1 MKRIL
6 YTLMVLCAFG
16 LLSCR
21 KSGND
26 ISIKQFDDN
35 QVQNYIKNNNLSSVM
50 IPYTGDGDTTGIY
63 YQIITPGTGD
73 SISYTTQTPYLYTA
87 KSFDGQF
94 NSSDTILNHAYSYAS
109 YIGPIGLQTAIKKI
123 AKFRGTK
130 IRVLVP
136 SRMAYGI
143 NGATI
148 TRYTSNTT
156 TATTTIP
163 GNQGIDYTIT
173 IMDDKSTVIVT
184 NPLTLRPD
192 TVLKQAVYDEI
203 SIKKY
208 LAAQGFSGYTRIDT
222 GKYKGLYY
230 KITKA
235 GTGTDKIGIG
245 SVVGVQYT
253 GFLFNTA
260 IFDQQIIEG
269 NYAAST
275 LILYKDEVVDAMLGA
290 LPKAT
295 TGADISIITPSAL
308 AYGVAGATNSA
319 TGGFGIPAFSCLRF
333 DMSIIT
339 VAN

>member
-21 KSGND
+21 KSSND
-26 ISIKQFDDN
+26 FTVKQFDED
-35 QVQNYIKNNNLSSVM
+35 QIQTYIKNNNLSM
-50 IPYTGDGDTTGIY
+50 AKDLTGGDTSGIY
-63 YQIITPGTGD
+63 YQIITPGTGAFIAD
-73 SISYTTQTPYLYTA
+73 TTKTAFVYTA
-87 KSFDGQF
+87 KSLDGGY
-94 NSSDTILNHAYSYAS
+94 NSTDTILNHGYNYISYV
-109 YIGPIGLQTAIKKI
+109 GPAGLQTAIKNI
-123 AKFRGTK
+123 AKRRGAK

-136 SRMAYGI
+136 SRLAYGV
-143 NGATI
+143 NGTTI
-148 TRYTSNTT
+148 SRYTSSTT
-156 TATTTIP
+156 TASSTVN
-163 GNQGIDYTIT
+163 GNQCMDYTVSVIDEKGT
-173 IMDDKSTVIVT
+173 TVVT
-184 NPLTLRPD
+184 NPVTQLPE
-192 TVLKQAVYDEI
+192 TVLKQAVYDDI

-208 LAAQGFSGYTRIDT
+208 MAAQGFTGYTKIDT

-253 GFLFNTA
+253 GFLFDTA
-260 IFDQQIIEG
+260 IFDQRITEG
-269 NYAAST
+269 FYSAVS

-295 TGADISIITPSAL
+295 AGADISIITPSAL
-308 AYGVAGATNSA
+308 AYGIEGASNTS

-333 DMSIIT
+333 DMTIVT
-339 VAN
+339 VSN

>member
-21 KSGND
+21 KSGTD
-26 ISIKQFDDN
+26 ISLKQFDDN
-35 QVQNYIKNNNLSSVM
+35 QIQNYIKSNNLTEM
-50 IPYTGDGDTTGIY
+50 KPYTGNGDTTGIY
-63 YQIITPGTGD
+63 YQVIIPGKGD
-73 SISYTTQTPYLYTA
+73 SILNTTQTAYLYTA

-94 NSSDTILNHAYSYAS
+94 NSSDTILNHVYSYAP
-109 YIGPIGLQTAIKKI
+109 YIGPTGLQTAIKNI
-123 AKFRGTK
+123 AKTRGTK

-143 NGATI
+143 NGTTV

-156 TATTTIP
+156 TSTTTIP

-173 IMDDKSTVIVT
+173 IMDEKGTMVVT
-184 NPLTLRPD
+184 NPLTNQPE

-269 NYAAST
+269 NYAASS

-295 TGADISIITPSAL
+295 AGADISIITPSAL

-319 TGGFGIPAFSCLRF
+319 SGGFGIPAFSCLRF